1 MRVNIIAAGSRGDV
15 QPMVALGVGLQR
27 AGHTVTIC
35 AGDDFEGLVTGH
47 GVGFVPAGLRIDELI
62 ASPLGVAWL
71 GESSRS
77 PWHELAAMRR
87 LVRSTVQEYAGA
99 WVPLVGSADLWVS
112 GFLTVHAVDA
122 MVAVG
127 GGRHVTTEFAPMRPS
142 REGWAG
148 LQPRLPRRG
157 SLVNRLAGQALL
169 HTVASVVGI
178 AGDEARAEMGLA
190 RTGRRGVL
198 EAVRRTPALL
208 AASPVVVP
216 PAPDWKGNPAVTGY
230 WFLDED
236 PGFVPDPRLASWL
249 ADGPTAYVGFGSMST
264 REARALGEVVA
275 RAARAAEVRVVLHSG
290 SAGLESHDDEWVHAV
305 GPVPHGWLFP
315 RMAGV
320 VHHGGAGT
328 TGAALRAGV
337 PQAVVAHIGDQPYWG
352 RRVWELGVGARP
364 VRRHALSQEWLT
376 AVLRG
381 FARGERRSRAAVVGA
396 EIRREDGVARAVEL
410 LSARRSGPVGP
421 AGAARP
427 GRRTPQ

>member
-35 AGDDFEGLVTGH
+35 AGDDFEDLVTGH

-87 LVRSTVQEYAGA
+87 LVRSTVAEYAGA

-122 MVAVG
+122 MVAAG
-127 GGRHVTTEFAPMRPS
+127 GGRHVSTEFAPMRPT

-148 LQPRLPRRG
+148 LQPPLPRR
-157 SLVNRLAGQALL
+157 SSVVNSVAGQALL
-169 HTVASVVGI
+169 ATVASVIGI
-178 AGDEARAEMGLA
+178 AGDGVRAELGLGP
-190 RTGRRGVL
+190 TGRRGVL
-198 EAVRRTPALL
+198 DAIRRTPALL

-216 PAPDWKGNPAVTGY
+216 PAPDWGGTPAVTGY
-230 WFLDED
+230 WFLDD
-236 PGFVPDPRLASWL
+236 AAGFVPDPRLADWVG
-249 ADGPTAYVGFGSMST
+249 DGRRGSDARHAPAYVGFGSLST
-264 REARALGEVVA
+264 REAQALGEVVA
-275 RAARAAEVRVVLHSG
+275 RSARAARVRVVLHSG

-352 RRVWELGVGARP
+352 RRVWELGVAARP
-364 VRRHALSQEWLT
+364 VQRHALSEDWLT

-381 FARGERRSRAAVVGA
+381 FARGEGAQRAAVVGA
-396 EIRREDGVARAVEL
+396 AIRREDGVGRAVEL
-410 LSARRSGPVGP
+410 LSHGEVG
-421 AGAARP
+421 
-427 GRRTPQ
+427 